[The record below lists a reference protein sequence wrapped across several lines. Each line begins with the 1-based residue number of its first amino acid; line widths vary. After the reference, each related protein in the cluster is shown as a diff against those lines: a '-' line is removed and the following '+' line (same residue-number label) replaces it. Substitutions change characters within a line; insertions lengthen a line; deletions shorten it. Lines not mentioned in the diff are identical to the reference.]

1 MGRSLRELHELL
13 FGSRFESTVF
23 ETIFVDVYRR
33 CPTGKLDLKGKR
45 FGEFVC
51 AICLF
56 GEVVVCFLAKPTC
69 TCTLQQLV
77 VSVVVLHRLL
87 GSPVKRR
94 KNGKI
99 AWIIN
104 NEVIKH
110 HL

>member
-13 FGSRFESTVF
+13 FGSRFQSTVF
-23 ETIFVDVYRR
+23 KTIFVDVYRR

-69 TCTLQQLV
+69 TLYV
-77 VSVVVLHRLL
+77 YFAAVSCVCGRVAPFV
-87 GSPVKRR
+87 GES
-94 KNGKI
+94 GK
-99 AWIIN
+99 
-104 NEVIKH
+104 
-110 HL
+110 